1 MLKTKQ
7 LSDLEGAAEDLKN
20 KAMILQ
26 TGIDLQALLR
36 LLVDKG
42 IISREE
48 IREYRNEVSG
58 SPKWG
63 AAVSFIEQTKA
74 EIELYE
80 ANPREL
86 LAELLRRKSSGG

>member
-20 KAMILQ
+20 KAM
-26 TGIDLQALLR
+26 
-36 LLVDKG
+36 VDKG

-74 EIELYE
+74 EIEHYE

>member
-36 LLVDKG
+36 LLDPG
-42 IISREE
+42 IPE
-48 IREYRNEVSG
+48 
-58 SPKWG
+58 
-63 AAVSFIEQTKA
+63 
-74 EIELYE
+74 
-80 ANPREL
+80 
-86 LAELLRRKSSGG
+86 

>member
-36 LLVDKG
+36 LLVDKW

-63 AAVSFIEQTKA
+63 AAV
-74 EIELYE
+74 
-80 ANPREL
+80 
-86 LAELLRRKSSGG
+86 RRKM